1 MIKVAILRRV
11 LPYVPDIGSAWLREK
26 LFELVPH
33 EGMQKVKAI
42 VDVMHRRSVE
52 IFEEKKRELEKGDE
66 AVVHQIGEGKDI
78 MSILREC
85 RPPETSWLRPS
96 RPDKL

>member
-1 MIKVAILRRV
+1 M
-11 LPYVPDIGSAWLREK
+11 LPYVPEWGSPWIRRRIVE
-26 LFELVPH
+26 LFPH
-33 EGMQKVKAI
+33 EGVQQLKSI
-42 VDVMHRRSVE
+42 IDVMHRRSVE
-52 IFEEKKRELEKGDE
+52 IFEEKKRALEKGDE
-66 AVVHQIGEGKDI
+66 AVMHQIGEGKDI